1 MKKLTTIAVIL
12 LFCIQIAN
20 AQEKPDADA
29 PKPAAGDAAE
39 MAKKLANP
47 VAAMISVPFQTN
59 LDVGIGAYDGY
70 KSTTNVQPVIPI
82 GLNKDWNLISRIILP
97 VVNQQNITGEGEI
110 QTGLGDAVVSAFF
123 SPALPKNGLIWGL
136 GPVLLIPTATD
147 EFLGAEKLGVGP
159 TVLILKQTHGWTIG
173 ALANQIWSLAG
184 NSDRS
189 DVNSGFLQPFLTYSY
204 KSGAGLGLVGEI
216 TQNWNASTTTV
227 WLTPNVSGI
236 TKIGKQLVQ
245 LQVGPRFQVV
255 SPDGGKAKFGIRAQV
270 VLVFPK

>member
-12 LFCIQIAN
+12 LFCIQITN

-29 PKPAAGDAAE
+29 PTPAAGDAAE

-123 SPALPKNGLIWGL
+123 SPAVPKNGLIWGL

-245 LQVGPRFQVV
+245 LQVGPRFQVA

>member
-59 LDVGIGAYDGY
+59 LDVGIGAFDGY

>member
-12 LFCIQIAN
+12 LFCIQITN

-29 PKPAAGDAAE
+29 PTPAAGDAAE